1 MCLEYI
7 SSSSVH
13 LVIESDKHG
22 ESTAILRRRG
32 ALVVWLQ
39 QIFQLPW
46 APWQW
51 LISVFVSAAVY
62 DGGVH
67 RTINRIKSQAEEFD
81 YCKIY
86 LFQVYQLFLLWD
98 ILEIILRLEVV

>member
-13 LVIESDKHG
+13 LVIESDKHVEG
-22 ESTAILRRRG
+22 TAILRQRQ
-32 ALVVWLQ
+32 VVWLQ
-39 QIFQLPW
+39 PIFQLLW
-46 APWQW
+46 ARWQW

-62 DGGVH
+62 DGEV
-67 RTINRIKSQAEEFD
+67 RKAINRIKSQAEEFD

-86 LFQVYQLFLLWD
+86 LFQVYKLFLLWD
-98 ILEIILRLEVV
+98 ILEIILRLEVL